1 MHIVDP
7 ERFDRFQLLPAM
19 GNGSINFAQPAAA
32 ATTSAINVDEPTV
45 QRGERWQLLGG
56 GGGAVPV
63 ICDRAVNPHRANGA
77 LGKKT
82 AKHMCIFVNQMFVQ
96 FGQKLLIE
104 NAN

>member
-45 QRGERWQLLGG
+45 QRGERWQLPWGG
-56 GGGAVPV
+56 G
-63 ICDRAVNPHRANGA
+63 
-77 LGKKT
+77 
-82 AKHMCIFVNQMFVQ
+82 VQ
-96 FGQKLLIE
+96 CQ
-104 NAN
+104 